1 MPSKCF
7 IVVAN
12 GSLVFFFVCVELGFG
27 HSVVPHAAFKHP
39 AVCIEVLTVS
49 S

>member
-12 GSLVFFFVCVELGFG
+12 GSLVFFVCVELGFG

-39 AVCIEVLTVS
+39 AMCIEVLTVS